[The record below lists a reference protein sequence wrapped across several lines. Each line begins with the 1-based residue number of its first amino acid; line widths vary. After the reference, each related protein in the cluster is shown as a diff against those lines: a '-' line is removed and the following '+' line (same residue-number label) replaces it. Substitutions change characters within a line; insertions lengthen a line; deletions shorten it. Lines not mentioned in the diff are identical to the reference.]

1 MKAPPTTDAPRTE
14 GPEPVTGVVG
24 VGAAATSQIQF
35 VLSVQLGLRHEP
47 EIHTSPEL
55 QSVLTLHPLL
65 HDERTGVGVGVA
77 VAVTQEQL
85 D

>member
-1 MKAPPTTDAPRTE
+1 MKAPPTTEAPRTE

-24 VGAAATSQIQF
+24 VEAAATSQIQF
-35 VLSVQLGLRHEP
+35 VLSVQLGLRHDP

-55 QSVLTLHPLL
+55 QSELSEQPLL
-65 HDERTGVGVGVA
+65 HEERTGVGVGVA
-77 VAVTQEQL
+77 VAETQVQL